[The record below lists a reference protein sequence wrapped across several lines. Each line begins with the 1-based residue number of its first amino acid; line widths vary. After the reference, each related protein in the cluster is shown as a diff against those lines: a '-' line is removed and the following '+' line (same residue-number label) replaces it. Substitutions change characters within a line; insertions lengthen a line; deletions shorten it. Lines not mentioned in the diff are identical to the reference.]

1 MQFERNLLFKIR
13 LFAAMA
19 VTPSQNELEHLKD
32 LPDRECQ
39 NCQFIYDGYFCP
51 RCGQKYMDGRF
62 TLKESVSWILGQILN
77 LEKGF
82 FHTIWQLIFKPGIVI
97 NDYLNKATVR
107 YIHPFRF
114 AFIVATISAL
124 ITISSG
130 AFETQELSQ
139 YLPNKTEKEVEMI
152 ENFIEEFKKY
162 FTLIMLVFIPFY
174 AFGTQ
179 LIYRRFKKNFTEHL
193 ILNCYAY
200 GFSLVLAWPLIFIVL
215 LPNGLIYHGTISFI
229 VSLLAIAW
237 VYAKFFK
244 ESVFKA
250 FLKTILVTI
259 FSMILGAIVGA
270 IFSIVF
276 FTIKSLI
283 PS

>member
-1 MQFERNLLFKIR
+1 MS
-13 LFAAMA
+13 
-19 VTPSQNELEHLKD
+19 VTPSQNELEQLKD

-62 TLKESVSWILGQILN
+62 TIKESVNWILGQILN

-82 FHTIWQLIFKPGIVI
+82 FYTIWQLLLRPGLVI

-107 YIHPFRF
+107 YVHPFRF
-114 AFIVATISAL
+114 AFIVATISAI

-139 YLPNKTEKEVEMI
+139 FMPGKSEIEVEKL
-152 ENFIEEFKKY
+152 ENLVEQIKKY
-162 FTLIMLVFIPFY
+162 FTLIMLVSIPFY
-174 AFGTQ
+174 ALGTQ
-179 LIYRRFKKNFTEHL
+179 IIYKRFKKNYTEHL

-200 GFSLVLAWPLIFIVL
+200 GFSLAVAWPFIFIVL
-215 LPNGLIYHGTISFI
+215 LPNGLFWHGTISFI
-229 VSLLAIAW
+229 ITIVAIAW
-237 VYAKFFK
+237 VYAKFFN

-250 FLKTILVTI
+250 IIKTILVTI
-259 FSMILGAIVGA
+259 LAMIIGGLFGVTIG
-270 IFSIVF
+270 FVF
-276 FTIKSLI
+276 AKVFTIVKSLTF
-283 PS
+283 S

>member
-1 MQFERNLLFKIR
+1 MS
-13 LFAAMA
+13 
-19 VTPSQNELEHLKD
+19 VTPSQNELEQLKD

-62 TLKESVSWILGQILN
+62 TIKESVNWILGQILN

-82 FHTIWQLIFKPGIVI
+82 FYTIWQLLLRPGLVI

-107 YIHPFRF
+107 YVHPFRF
-114 AFIVATISAL
+114 AFIVATISAI

-139 YLPNKTEKEVEMI
+139 FMPGKSEIEVEKL
-152 ENFIEEFKKY
+152 ENLVEQIKKY
-162 FTLIMLVFIPFY
+162 FTLIMLVSIPFY
-174 AFGTQ
+174 AISTQ

-193 ILNCYAY
+193 ILNSYAY
-200 GFSLVLAWPLIFIVL
+200 GFSLAVAWPFIFVIL
-215 LPNGLIYHGTISFI
+215 LPNGLIYHGSISFI
-229 VSLLAIAW
+229 ISLIAIAW

-244 ESVFKA
+244 ESIFKA

-270 IFSIVF
+270 LFSIIF

-283 PS
+283 TS